1 MPTLLISSYSARHT
15 LQLWRSTT
23 IITITAMTFTVTWF
37 KASAATEIITMAD
50 FLLYALIAGIAVAL
64 VSGPLGA
71 FVVWRRMA
79 YFGDTLAHSALLGIS
94 LGVLMDINLSLA
106 VVLCCVGLAL
116 ALVAM
121 QRQHW
126 IANDT
131 LLGIMAHS
139 ALSLGLV
146 TISLLDNVRLDL
158 QAYLF
163 GDLLAITPEDLRW
176 ILIGAVIVLGLVYWL
191 WKPLLAITINEE
203 LAQVEGIHV
212 SRYRLILMLLIAMV
226 IAGAM
231 KLVGVLLITSLMII
245 PAAAARRLSQT
256 PEQMA
261 IFAGLLGTLSVL
273 GGISLSWFIDTPAG
287 PSVVVSALVIFM
299 LIFLAPRARA

>member
-1 MPTLLISSYSARHT
+1 MP
-15 LQLWRSTT
+15 
-23 IITITAMTFTVTWF
+23 
-37 KASAATEIITMAD
+37 D
-50 FLLYALIAGIAVAL
+50 FLLYALLAGITVAA

-79 YFGDTLAHSALLGIS
+79 YFGDTLAHSALLGIAI
-94 LGVLMDINLSLA
+94 GIAFDINLNLA
-106 VVLCCVGLAL
+106 VVLCCVLLAI

-126 IANDT
+126 IATDT

-139 ALSLGLV
+139 SLSLGLV
-146 TISLLDNVRLDL
+146 AISLLDNVRVDL

-163 GDLLAITPEDLRW
+163 GDLLAITPNDLLW
-176 ILIGAVIVLGLVYWL
+176 IALGGAMVIAMVVMM

-203 LAQVEGIHV
+203 LAQVEGIAV
-212 SRYRLILMLLIAMV
+212 ARYRLALMLLIAMV

-231 KLVGVLLITSLMII
+231 KLVGVLLITSLMIM
-245 PAAAARRLSQT
+245 PAAAARRLART

-261 IFAGLLGTLSVL
+261 LFAGGLGSLAVL
-273 GGISLSWFIDTPAG
+273 GGIALSWFMDTPAG
-287 PSVVVSALVIFM
+287 PSVVVAALVIFL
-299 LIFLAPRARA
+299 LIFLAPKSRA

>member
-1 MPTLLISSYSARHT
+1 
-15 LQLWRSTT
+15 
-23 IITITAMTFTVTWF
+23 
-37 KASAATEIITMAD
+37 MAD

-126 IANDT
+126 IASDT

-176 ILIGAVIVLGLVYWL
+176 ILLGTALVIGLIYWL

-203 LAQVEGIHV
+203 LAQVEGVAV

-245 PAAAARRLSQT
+245 PAAASRRLAST

-261 IFAGLLGTLSVL
+261 IFASLLGTLAVL
-273 GGISLSWFIDTPAG
+273 GGIALSWFIDTPAG
-287 PSVVVSALVIFM
+287 PSVVVSALVIFL